1 MENQKTELNRIEA
14 TNTTLS
20 DAENT
25 SWYVLRIISGK
36 ERKVKE
42 FLEKEAIRNNWQN
55 VVKQFF
61 LPIEKVYRMQ
71 KGKKVLKERN
81 YFPGY
86 LMVEVF
92 NSNFNEEIIHQITA
106 INNVMHFLTDGKGA
120 KGNIISLR
128 KSEAN
133 KMLGKA
139 DEMNIGELKIN
150 EPFIVGESVKI
161 IEGPFNDFIAV
172 IEEVKED
179 KKKLVLSVKIFE
191 RTTPM
196 EFGFSQVEK
205 IN

>member
-1 MENQKTELNRIEA
+1 MESNDTKIVSNPPEIQNG
-14 TNTTLS
+14 
-20 DAENT
+20 ENT

-61 LPIEKVYRMQ
+61 LPIEKVYKVH
-71 KGKKVLKERN
+71 KGKKILKERN

-86 LMVEVF
+86 LMVEIF
-92 NSNFNEEIIHQITA
+92 NNNFNDEVVHQISVV
-106 INNVMHFLTDGKGA
+106 NNVMHFLTDGKGS
-120 KGNIISLR
+120 KGKIIALR
-128 KSEAN
+128 KTEVN

-139 DEMNIGELKIN
+139 DEMNIGEMKIN
-150 EPFIVGESVKI
+150 EPFIIGESVKI
-161 IEGPFNDFIAV
+161 IEGPFNGFIAV
-172 IEEVKED
+172 IEEIKDE

-196 EFGFSQVEK
+196 EFSFFQVEK